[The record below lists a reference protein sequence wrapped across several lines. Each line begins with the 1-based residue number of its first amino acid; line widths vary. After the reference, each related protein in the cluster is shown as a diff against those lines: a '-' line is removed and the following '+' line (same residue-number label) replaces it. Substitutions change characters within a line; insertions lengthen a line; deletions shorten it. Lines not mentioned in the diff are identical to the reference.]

1 MIFGIEMSDNYLL
14 DFDKAQTTTRNR
26 GPVPC
31 LGMTFETD
39 EERRRYFT
47 EKLREKLQDPE
58 FYEIEGLPLG
68 SDEGGRRMRCSLKR

>member
-1 MIFGIEMSDNYLL
+1 MIFGIEMSDNYQL
-14 DFDKAQTTTRNR
+14 DFDKAQTTTRNI

-58 FYEIEGLPLG
+58 FRKIEGFPLG